1 MQEYKYKP
9 PGSLKRVEV
18 ESVLV
23 DDIKGAKRLMNE
35 SFEDYKKRM
44 KREQKLLKNHLRGS
58 IRWNSRRKGSLRI
71 NDLLKK
77 GIK

>member
-1 MQEYKYKP
+1 MQEYEYKP
-9 PGSLKRVEV
+9 TEGSEQVEA

-77 GIK
+77 GTK